1 MIKTLFMLLSLD
13 GKISTGSSDERDF
26 DKDLPN
32 IPGVK
37 EGVGQYDEL
46 EQQTDL
52 YSFNTGKV
60 MAKVGWNEP
69 KETINKIPVTFVL
82 VDSKPHLTKLG
93 IENLLKRC
101 EALVIATTNNEHPSL
116 SIENDKLTIL
126 TYEGSIDLQD
136 MFNKVEEMGADRI
149 TLQSGGEMNAVL
161 LRNGLI
167 DELSVVVAPMLVGGR
182 TTPTLIDGESLL
194 TQEDLAQVKAL
205 ELIEAK
211 TLDNSFL
218 HLRYVVKN

>member
-32 IPGVK
+32 IPGIK
-37 EGVGQYDEL
+37 EGVGQYDAL
-46 EQQTDL
+46 EHQTDL

-69 KETINKIPVTFVL
+69 KESIKKIPVTFVL
-82 VDSKPHLTKLG
+82 VDNQPHLTKLG
-93 IENLLKRC
+93 VENLLKRC
-101 EALVIATTNNEHPSL
+101 EALVIATTNKNHPSL
-116 SIENDKLTIL
+116 FIENDKLTTL
-126 TYEGSIDLQD
+126 SYEDSIDFQN

-149 TLQSGGEMNAVL
+149 TLQSGGEMNSVL
-161 LRNGLI
+161 LRSGLI

-182 TTPTLIDGESLL
+182 DTPTLIDGESLL

-211 TLDNSFL
+211 TLENSFL
-218 HLRYVVKN
+218 HLRYIVKN

>member
-13 GKISTGSSDERDF
+13 GKISTGSSDDRDF

-37 EGVGQYDEL
+37 EGVNQYDDL

-69 KETINKIPVTFVL
+69 KESIQAIPVTFVL
-82 VDSKPHLTKLG
+82 VDNKPHLTKLG
-93 IENLLKRC
+93 VENLLKRC
-101 EALVIATTNNEHPSL
+101 RAVIIATTNHDHPALAITHDGL
-116 SIENDKLTIL
+116 SVIA
-126 TYEGSIDLQD
+126 YEEKVDFTDL
-136 MFNKVEEMGADRI
+136 FSKVEASGADRI
-149 TLQSGGEMNAVL
+149 TIQSGGEMNAILV
-161 LRNGLI
+161 RDGLI
-167 DELSVVVAPMLVGGR
+167 DELSVVIAPMLVGGKD
-182 TTPTLIDGESLL
+182 TPTLVDGKSLFS
-194 TQEDLAQVKAL
+194 QEDLAQVKAL

-211 TLDNSFL
+211 ALNNSFL
-218 HLRYVVKN
+218 HLRYIVKN

>member
-13 GKISTGSSDERDF
+13 GKISTGYSDERDF

-32 IPGVK
+32 IPGIK
-37 EGVGQYDEL
+37 EGVGQYDDL

-82 VDSKPHLTKLG
+82 VDNKPHLTKLG

-116 SIENDKLTIL
+116 SVQNDRLTTL
-126 TYEGSIDLQD
+126 TYDGSIDLRD
-136 MFNKVEEMGADRI
+136 MFDKVEKMGADRI

-182 TTPTLIDGESLL
+182 TTPTLIDGEALL
-194 TQEDLAQVKAL
+194 TQEDLTQVKAL

>member
-69 KETINKIPVTFVL
+69 KKTINKIPVTFVL

-116 SIENDKLTIL
+116 SIENDKLTTL

-182 TTPTLIDGESLL
+182 RTPTLIDGESLL
-194 TQEDLAQVKAL
+194 TQEDLTQVKAL

-211 TLDNSFL
+211 TLDNNFL